1 MTWVKF
7 FRSKSIEQSL
17 KSTKKGDIYINPL
30 MKGNNKL
37 QLKQMFNMA
46 KTRFIFE
53 ENMKKFGNNMDSPFH
68 KFPRGILKEENLL
81 HKRITKIRLG
91 LINSKEKE
99 FKWRQDF
106 MNKRPYRGTP
116 QAIRGIM
123 PSLIKQT
130 AIKVE
135 RSMGGGQ
142 NNKKVIAE
150 SVKGVPKVQ
159 KDVTRKS
166 KEHFKNL
173 MDDSVISTKTVSN
186 MIASRSKKN
195 TEKFESMKK
204 KAVEKKEKET
214 LIENQK
220 AEDKQNKE

>member
-7 FRSKSIEQSL
+7 FRSKTIESTL
-17 KSTKKGDIYINPL
+17 KSSKKGDIYINPL

-37 QLKQMFNMA
+37 QLKQMFNIA
-46 KTRFIFE
+46 KTRFIFD
-53 ENMKKFGNNMDSPFH
+53 ENMKRFGNNMDSPYH
-68 KFPRGILKEENLL
+68 KFPKGIQKDENQLY
-81 HKRITKIRLG
+81 KRITKIRLG

-106 MNKRPYRGTP
+106 INKRPYRGTP
-116 QAIRGIM
+116 QMIRGIM
-123 PSLIKQT
+123 PHLIKQST
-130 AIKVE
+130 NKTE
-135 RSMGGGQ
+135 RLMSGGS
-142 NNKKVIAE
+142 NSKKVIAE

-195 TEKFESMKK
+195 TDRFEAMKK
-204 KAVEKKEKET
+204 KAGEKKEKEA
-214 LIENQK
+214 LNADEK
-220 AEDKQNKE
+220 K